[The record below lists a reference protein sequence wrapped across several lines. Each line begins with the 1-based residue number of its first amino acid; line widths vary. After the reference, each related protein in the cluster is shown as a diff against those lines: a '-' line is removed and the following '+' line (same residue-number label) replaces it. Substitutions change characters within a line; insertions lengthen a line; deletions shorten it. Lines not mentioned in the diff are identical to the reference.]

1 MRKTTTS
8 KAEKARLLRLYEN
21 RGEFWKNFTTDQR
34 GSKEVVF
41 ILDEIDRRGKSL
53 QEQAAQQAKADR
65 KQAKAD
71 RKQAAIANAAA
82 AAKAKA
88 DRVTAKGKAMD
99 DRAAILAERKAR
111 GAEGRR
117 ITNRNAQRK
126 YMADP
131 INRLSNR
138 VSTNLRTRLRGIG
151 FVKGRRS
158 WESLLGYT
166 AGELRVHLENQ
177 FQRGMTWANYGKW
190 HIDHIAPV
198 ASFRECSEEEFFQ
211 NCWSLKNL
219 RPLWAA
225 ENQSRGGKMKRL
237 RIAEK
242 GQNTGVV

>member
-21 RGEFWKNFTTDQR
+21 RGEFWKNLTTDQR

-53 QEQAAQQAKADR
+53 QEQVVQKVKADR
-65 KQAKAD
+65 MAASAAKA
-71 RKQAAIANAAA
+71 KAAR
-82 AAKAKA
+82 KAKA
-88 DRVTAKGKAMD
+88 DRVLANGKAMD
-99 DRAAILAERKAR
+99 DRAAILAERTAR

-117 ITNRNAQRK
+117 ITNRNSQRK

-242 GQNTGVV
+242 GQKTGVL

>member
-1 MRKTTTS
+1 MRKKTIS
-8 KAEKARLLRLYEN
+8 EAEKARLLRLYEN
-21 RGEFWKNFTTDQR
+21 RGEFWKNLTTDQR

-53 QEQAAQQAKADR
+53 QEQAARKVKADR
-65 KQAKAD
+65 MAASAAKA
-71 RKQAAIANAAA
+71 KAAR
-82 AAKAKA
+82 KAKA
-88 DRVTAKGKAMD
+88 DRVLANGKAMD

-117 ITNRNAQRK
+117 ITNRNSQRK

-242 GQNTGVV
+242 GQKTGVL